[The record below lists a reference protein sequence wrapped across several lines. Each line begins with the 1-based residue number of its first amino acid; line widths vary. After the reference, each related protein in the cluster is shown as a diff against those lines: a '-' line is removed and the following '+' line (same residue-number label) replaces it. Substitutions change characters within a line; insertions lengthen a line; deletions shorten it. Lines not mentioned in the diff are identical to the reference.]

1 LSEPETRR
9 NLDFPESAAVVLNLF
24 AAVYLP
30 KNVSKKIPKAR
41 ISARVFFIFFANVR
55 IWLVYWG
62 FYREFVTGKPSGE
75 SAIERALTPQHGRV
89 TVRHMKTISIREL
102 HARTGEVVR
111 QASRYGEIQVTDNG
125 RVVAKIIP
133 HNERSEEPYFAR
145 RQPSA
150 AFKKLDQS
158 GKTGGGT
165 DSTIAISE
173 DREDRN

>member
-1 LSEPETRR
+1 
-9 NLDFPESAAVVLNLF
+9 
-24 AAVYLP
+24 
-30 KNVSKKIPKAR
+30 
-41 ISARVFFIFFANVR
+41 
-55 IWLVYWG
+55 
-62 FYREFVTGKPSGE
+62 
-75 SAIERALTPQHGRV
+75 
-89 TVRHMKTISIREL
+89 MKTISIREL
-102 HARTGEVVR
+102 HARTGELVR

-133 HNERSEEPYFAR
+133 QNERTEEPYFAR
-145 RQPSA
+145 RKLSA